1 MNRLVRKD
9 YKVRKRVRIVD
20 EINIINNEIHR
31 LMVTYPGHVF
41 DIKMRKM
48 ADDEEHH
55 RLVMNQYGDVVL
67 KL

>member
-1 MNRLVRKD
+1 
-9 YKVRKRVRIVD
+9 VD